1 MFGVTYLSLSMS
13 QPLNFPERK
22 LMQNNQSVDDDVD
35 YDGAPRLTNFYESIK
50 NQMGN
55 FHYMLKGI

>member
-1 MFGVTYLSLSMS
+1 MS

-55 FHYMLKGI
+55 FHYMLKDI